1 VTSDSDAKHSDAQW
15 VPNWF
20 GSSWYTF
27 PETSAAAGGNTGIG
41 PGAGGRARL
50 RERRLKSGLG
60 RRVRLDGLVRLQC
73 VGEQQG
79 DLASYVD
86 ASTREDHDDV
96 LVRPDD
102 DRLPTAASRLVETVE
117 RACQDPPLVA
127 VPRAVDFRGDPRPC
141 GLFEPALRDH
151 LHAVPQPAIRNQV
164 ADTRHIAREQLQVA
178 PASLDALRI
187 RRPHEL
193 FDSERPEEVFCGER
207 SGARIRCL
215 GEHRGEQV

>member
-1 VTSDSDAKHSDAQW
+1 VTPTGIPVGPLSEKRGTPSIPTGRSNVPSSTLSTNVTSDSDAKRSDAQW

-27 PETSAAAGGNTGIG
+27 
-41 PGAGGRARL
+41 
-50 RERRLKSGLG
+50 
-60 RRVRLDGLVRLQC
+60 
-73 VGEQQG
+73 EQQG